1 MTHDENARN
10 DYKTMWD
17 LIHENNKLREQLN
30 YVIRELHGVCRS
42 TNRSMSMVS
51 YNLYLS
57 SLYKEKGNK

>member
-30 YVIRELHGVCRS
+30 YVIHELHSVCRS
-42 TNRSMSMVS
+42 TNRSMSRVS
-51 YNLYLS
+51 YELYLS
-57 SLYKEKGNK
+57 SLYKEKDNK